1 MSYEIVKSV
10 ALYPEKETIYITH
23 ASNNTSPRVFQKTE
37 YGANISSYKEKV
49 ISLFVNILDG
59 NLQIYRSC
67 KAVYYIAETAFTI
80 LDAVSEKIDTLEYD
94 LIHKTSYD
102 RKVKELVAREYAY
115 PTTLSRKDE
124 AECYKSCYS
133 KVEKMLEEMT

>member
-23 ASNNTSPRVFQKTE
+23 ASNNTSPKMFQKTE
-37 YGANISSYKEKV
+37 YGAKIPSYKEKV
-49 ISLFVNILDG
+49 VSLFVNIFDG
-59 NLQIYRSC
+59 DLRVYRSC

-80 LDAVSEKIDTLEYD
+80 LDALSTKIDTLEYD
-94 LIHKTSYD
+94 LMHKTSYD

-124 AECYKSCYS
+124 AEYYKACYS
-133 KVEKMLEEMT
+133 KVKKILEEMT